1 MTKLW
6 FSIFDFSFD
15 YRGQEPGFIEER
27 FNWTEAFENQYTSI
41 ETELFEYLKNQE
53 LEAYFNQSMVNR
65 SNTWKTISLKWW
77 GIEFRKR
84 QKFFPVTSALLKE
97 YPELI
102 SLSFNQLEPHGMI
115 KPHCGDT
122 NAIFR
127 CHMGIEIPDVLPLTG
142 LRVKNEW
149 REWKKG
155 KWLIFMDAYNHEALN
170 NSDKKRIIMVV
181 DYLRPEFQRR
191 KKKVISTVLTSLF
204 LQKRAERWPILKK
217 TPKSVIKTMT
227 LFLRPFAFIAV
238 KWVNFFKVY

>member
-84 QKFFPVTSALLKE
+84 QKFFPVTSAVR
-97 YPELI
+97 
-102 SLSFNQLEPHGMI
+102 N
-115 KPHCGDT
+115 
-122 NAIFR
+122 
-127 CHMGIEIPDVLPLTG
+127 
-142 LRVKNEW
+142 
-149 REWKKG
+149 
-155 KWLIFMDAYNHEALN
+155 
-170 NSDKKRIIMVV
+170 
-181 DYLRPEFQRR
+181 
-191 KKKVISTVLTSLF
+191 
-204 LQKRAERWPILKK
+204 
-217 TPKSVIKTMT
+217 
-227 LFLRPFAFIAV
+227 
-238 KWVNFFKVY
+238 